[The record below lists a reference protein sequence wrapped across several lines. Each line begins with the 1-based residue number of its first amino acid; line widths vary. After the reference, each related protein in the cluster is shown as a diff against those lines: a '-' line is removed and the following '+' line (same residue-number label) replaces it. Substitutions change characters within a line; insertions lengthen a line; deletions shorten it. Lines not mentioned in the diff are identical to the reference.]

1 MAVATLAW
9 LPAMLA
15 TAAVLT
21 MLCAIAGGGL
31 FFGHRIM
38 QGIFFKAR
46 LLDRRLAR
54 VEAAVVRSEGNVR
67 QARERVLE
75 DAYAQ
80 SRRMLEQ
87 NVAAIAARVDALRTY
102 VDDVGERINGL
113 RLEVLRDGR
122 DLREEVQDA
131 QQRMQAHRR
140 DDLGELAS
148 IHAQALHTLSEQL
161 REAGSDNAR
170 RHDNGRAS
178 LELIKADLG
187 DAYASSVATLRGMVS
202 GHLSA
207 VSLAMTGI
215 ERRLD
220 EQAALLAGIDQRSVA
235 SLQEGGKR
243 QDALH
248 SAIEAQLAVL
258 RADAAHVLAKLL
270 AIGEQ
275 KEGMWSE
282 FGVGLGEVSRSMAQI
297 SRAADILKGQLTVA
311 LRDPDGPIDVNALLL
326 QFLDPGE
333 FARDVEIEP
342 GTQRRAEFAVKLSD
356 NPVTQVWLP
365 IGVLGALDSYHELI
379 AASISNDVA
388 CVNSSSQAFE
398 GMVLAAAQSL
408 SARFICPP
416 HTMNLAILFVPVDD
430 ICAEIVRRIALIDA
444 LRREHHVMVA
454 GPGTL
459 PTLLIGLRVAFKGT
473 TPAAARAGNGA
484 AHANGK
490 GAAAA

>member
-1 MAVATLAW
+1 MI
-9 LPAMLA
+9 A

-31 FFGHRIM
+31 FFGRRIV
-38 QGIFFKAR
+38 QGIIFKAR

-54 VEAAVVRSEGNVR
+54 VEAAVVRSEANVR
-67 QARERVLE
+67 EARERVLE

-87 NVAAIAARVDALRTY
+87 SVAAIAARIDALRRY

-122 DLREEVQDA
+122 DLRDEVQDA

-148 IHAQALHTLSEQL
+148 IYAQALQTLSEQL

-170 RHDNGRAS
+170 RHENGRAS

-202 GHLSA
+202 GHLSS
-207 VSLAMTGI
+207 VSQAMTGI

-235 SLQEGGKR
+235 SLQEGGRR

-248 SAIEAQLAVL
+248 SAVEAQLAVL
-258 RADAAHVLAKLL
+258 RADAAQVL

-282 FGVGLGEVSRSMAQI
+282 FRVGLGEVSRSMAQI
-297 SRAADILKGQLTVA
+297 SRAADVLKGQLTVA

-326 QFLDPGE
+326 QFLEPSE

-342 GTQRRAEFAVKLSD
+342 GTQQRAEFAVKLSD

-408 SARFICPP
+408 GARFICPP

-444 LRREHHVMVA
+444 LRRDHHVMVA

-459 PTLLIGLRVAFKGT
+459 PTLLIGLRAAFKGT

-484 AHANGK
+484 AHANGA